1 MATFRNRNGK
11 WQARVRRQGYQ
22 AITKSFITL
31 QDAEKWARQTEVEL
45 DKNSYCN
52 TTLAEKTTF
61 KELIERYIREITP
74 TMRSCKDD
82 TIRLKAILR
91 NPIGHTNMLALTPQK
106 IATYRDERLKEVS
119 AGTVIREL
127 CYFSSIIN
135 HARREWG
142 INIQNPVSLVRK
154 PAQPK
159 GRSRLLSNAEKQ
171 RILETFEL
179 APKNH
184 FSIWMPHIIEFALET
199 AMRLGE
205 ITGLLW
211 ENVDLNKRVA
221 YLPMTKNGDERYVPL
236 SSRSIQILVKL
247 PRSIDGRVFP
257 VNKSTV
263 SVMFTVRAREAGV
276 EDIRFH
282 DLRHTAITNLA
293 GKLNNLIELSAV
305 SGHKTLSMLKRYTH
319 LKAEDLARKL
329 G

>member
-1 MATFRNRNGK
+1 MATFRNRSGK
-11 WQARVRRQGYQ
+11 WQARVQRIGYRT
-22 AITKSFITL
+22 ITKSFSTK
-31 QDAEKWARQTEVEL
+31 QDAEKWARQTEIEL
-45 DKNSYCN
+45 DKNTYCN
-52 TTLAEKTTF
+52 TSLAEKTTF
-61 KELIERYIREITP
+61 KELIERYIQEVTP
-74 TMRSCKDD
+74 TMRSSKEDM
-82 TIRLKAILR
+82 IRLKAIAR
-91 NPIGHTNMLALTPQK
+91 KPISQTNMLALTPLK

-119 AGTVIREL
+119 SGTVIREL

-135 HARREWG
+135 HGRREWG

-159 GRSRLLSNAEKQ
+159 GRSRILYDAEKQ

-179 APKNH
+179 ARKNH

-211 ENVDLNKRVA
+211 ENVDLSKRVA

-236 SSRSIQILVKL
+236 SSRAIQILDKL

-257 VNKSTV
+257 VKQSTV
-263 SVMFTVRAREAGV
+263 SVMFTRRAKEAGV
-276 EDIRFH
+276 KDIRFH

-293 GKLNNLIELSAV
+293 GKLNNLLELSAV

-319 LKAEDLARKL
+319 LKAEDLAKKL